1 MFTTKRIAG
10 LIAALALPVLAATA
24 SPGAAQ
30 SPGDAFDRLPGNE
43 MPGRQIGWGKAGTL
57 EAFKKAV
64 GDVKPM
70 VVVFGSQESSY
81 SQMLAQKVLPCPH
94 LNQLAGIA
102 VFVYGA
108 PQEDEFARRMA
119 RHLKLTDFPTISVI
133 APRTDVLTEIY
144 RMEGFFEAEAIA
156 RDLRMALERSGYWP
170 KGFFPAVL
178 PQHKL
183 AYPNMI
189 CTRDAARR

>member
-24 SPGAAQ
+24 GTSVAQ
-30 SPGDAFDRLPGNE
+30 PAGDAFDRLPETE
-43 MPGRQIGWGKAGTL
+43 MPGRQIGWGKKGTL
-57 EAFKKAV
+57 EAFTKAV
-64 GDVKPM
+64 ENVKPM
-70 VVVFGSQESSY
+70 VVVFGSRESGY
-81 SQMLAQKVLPCPH
+81 SQQLAQKVLTCPH
-94 LNQLAGIA
+94 VNQLAGIA

-119 RHLKLTDFPTISVI
+119 LHLKLTEFPTISVI
-133 APRTDVLTEIY
+133 APRTDKLTELY
-144 RMEGFFEAEAIA
+144 RMEGFFDAETIA
-156 RDLRMALERSGYWP
+156 RDLRTAFERGGYWP
-170 KGFFPAVL
+170 KGFAPAAL

-183 AYPNMI
+183 AYPNMT

>member
-24 SPGAAQ
+24 GPGAAQ
-30 SPGDAFDRLPGNE
+30 STGDAFDRLPGNE

-70 VVVFGSQESSY
+70 VVVFGSQASSY

-119 RHLKLTDFPTISVI
+119 LHLKLTEFPTISVM

-144 RMEGFFEAEAIA
+144 RMEGFFDAEAIA
-156 RDLRMALERSGYWP
+156 RDLRMAFERGGYWP
-170 KGFFPAVL
+170 KGFSPAVL
-178 PQHKL
+178 PRHKL

-189 CTRDAARR
+189 CTRDAARP

>member
-1 MFTTKRIAG
+1 MFTTRRIAG
-10 LIAALALPVLAATA
+10 LIAVLALPVLAATA
-24 SPGAAQ
+24 GTGVAQ
-30 SPGDAFDRLPGNE
+30 PAGDAFDRLPGNE
-43 MPGRQIGWGKAGTL
+43 MPGRQIGWAKGGTF

-64 GDVKPM
+64 EDNKPM
-70 VVVFGSQESSY
+70 IVVFGSQGSEF

-119 RHLKLTDFPTISVI
+119 LHLKLTEFPTISVI
-133 APRTDVLTEIY
+133 APRTDTLTELY
-144 RMEGFFEAEAIA
+144 RMEGLFDAETIA
-156 RDLRMALERSGYWP
+156 RDLRMAFERGGYWP
-170 KGFFPAVL
+170 KGFTPAAL
-178 PQHKL
+178 PKHKL

>member
-10 LIAALALPVLAATA
+10 LIVALALPVLAATA
-24 SPGAAQ
+24 GPGAAQ
-30 SPGDAFDRLPGNE
+30 SAGDAFDRLPGNE

-57 EAFKKAV
+57 EAFTKAV
-64 GDVKPM
+64 ETVKPM
-70 VVVFGSQESSY
+70 VVVFGSRESSF
-81 SQMLAQKVLPCPH
+81 SQMLAQKVLACPH
-94 LNQLAGIA
+94 LNQLAGTA
-102 VFVYGA
+102 VFVYGP

-119 RHLKLTDFPTISVI
+119 LHLKLTDFPTISVI

-144 RMEGFFEAEAIA
+144 RMEGFFDAETIA
-156 RDLRMALERSGYWP
+156 RDLRTAFERGGYWP
-170 KGFFPAVL
+170 KGFSPDVL

>member
-1 MFTTKRIAG
+1 MFTTKHIAS
-10 LIAALALPVLAATA
+10 LIAALALPVLAATGG
-24 SPGAAQ
+24 PVAAQ
-30 SPGDAFDRLPGNE
+30 PAGDAFDRLRDSE
-43 MPGRQIGWGKAGTL
+43 ISGRQIGWGKAGTL

-64 GDVKPM
+64 ETVKPM
-70 VVVFGSQESSY
+70 VVVFGSRESSY

-102 VFVYGA
+102 VFVYGP

-119 RHLKLTDFPTISVI
+119 LHLKLTDFPTISVI

-144 RMEGFFEAEAIA
+144 RMEGFFDAETIA
-156 RDLRMALERSGYWP
+156 RDLRMAFERGGYWP
-170 KGFFPAVL
+170 KGFSPAAL